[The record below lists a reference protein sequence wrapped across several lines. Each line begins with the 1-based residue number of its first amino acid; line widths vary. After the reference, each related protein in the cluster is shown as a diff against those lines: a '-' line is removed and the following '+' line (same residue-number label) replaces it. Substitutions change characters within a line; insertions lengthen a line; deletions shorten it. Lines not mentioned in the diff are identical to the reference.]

1 MGVDG
6 RAVYHQVVS
15 FDTLPYYWS
24 LLERHYHIRV
34 DRWNKPCRE
43 YARPLGNEYSE
54 LQSEPQDFTLLIL
67 ADFFVEETNNILVM
81 VMVTDI
87 IN

>member
-54 LQSEPQDFTLLIL
+54 LQSEPQDFTLLSLYYLQIFFLLVIL
-67 ADFFVEETNNILVM
+67 KYILS
-81 VMVTDI
+81 DLD
-87 IN
+87 